1 MPKENTI
8 IQLLTKNQEYLN
20 ISVCNTVSDETF
32 KMVTKG
38 PLKQGNNIEISKINC
53 RNHFGVLPTTDDN
66 DSKLGKLENTI
77 TNNFLANDDA
87 RNKKKI
93 QKSCIIN
100 IKHKKNALPKMNED
114 INKAASVIK
123 KIWT

>member
-1 MPKENTI
+1 MPTKNTT
-8 IQLLTKNQEYLN
+8 IQLLIKNQEYLN

-53 RNHFGVLPTTDDN
+53 RNHFEVLPTTDDDNN

-77 TNNFLANDDA
+77 IDNFLTNDDA
-87 RNKKKI
+87 KNKKKI

-100 IKHKKNALPKMNED
+100 REHKKNALPKMNKD

-123 KIWT
+123 KI